1 MDILVEPTGDRTRGV
16 VTWGRRRADCALGRS
31 GIAAVKTEGDGAT
44 PVGRFALRRLFYRA
58 DRVARPE
65 TALPTAQITPHLGWC
80 DDPQS
85 PAYNRL
91 VRLPCPW
98 RHEVLTRA
106 DGLYDLMVV
115 LGHNDAPPEPGAGS
129 AIFLH
134 LAKADYAPTEGCVAL
149 AMADLVDLLRA
160 VGPGD
165 GMVIKG
171 RGRRA

>member
-1 MDILVEPTGDRTRGV
+1 MEILVKATDGRTRGR
-16 VTWGRRRADCALGRS
+16 VTWGRRRAGCALGRA
-31 GIAAVKTEGDGAT
+31 GILLDKREGDGAT

-58 DRVARPE
+58 DRRPRPE
-65 TALPTAQITPHLGWC
+65 TALPTTAITPNLGWC
-80 DDPQS
+80 DDPAS

-134 LAKADYAPTEGCVAL
+134 LATADFAATEGCVAL
-149 AMADLVDLLRA
+149 AEADLTDLLKA
-160 VGPGD
+160 AGPGD
-165 GMVIKG
+165 WLRVAG
-171 RGRRA
+171 